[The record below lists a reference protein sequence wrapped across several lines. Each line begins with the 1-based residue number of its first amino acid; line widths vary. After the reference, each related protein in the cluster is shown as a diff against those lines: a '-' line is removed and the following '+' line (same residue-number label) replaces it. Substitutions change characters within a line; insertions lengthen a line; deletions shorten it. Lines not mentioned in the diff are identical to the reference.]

1 MDYNPVKIEV
11 LPVLYTPAVEHQA
24 ERQATSPAFIDAN
37 TLLATLDEVHHQ
49 HLIPVFVKDNEPL
62 ISQGDFI
69 NATVDAVSDVF
80 RGERI
85 QYPQVRVSHPIK
97 GRIPDA
103 KSKPASQLQEWEKTL
118 YYERMIFAIE
128 IPSIQDTVGGN
139 TLSLTIGGMK
149 AYNLDNLYNR
159 KGADEHFK
167 VFIGFQNKVCTNM
180 CVWTDGYLSDLRV
193 KNVDQLRMAIYMM
206 LRAYNQDNLLHRVRC
221 LPEYTLSEQ
230 QFALLLGR
238 CRMYQHLPNNTKQ
251 HIPPLLFGDTQ
262 LGAVCKDYYRDESFC
277 RESDGSINLWRLY
290 NLFTGANKSSYIDTF
305 LDRSVNALQFVEQVR
320 AGLDGQGTSWYL
332 Q

>member
-1 MDYNPVKIEV
+1 MNYNPVTIDL
-11 LPVLYTPAVEHQA
+11 LPVPFTPIVEEQSSS
-24 ERQATSPAFIDAN
+24 RAFIEAN
-37 TLLATLDEVHHQ
+37 TIVASVNEVRHQ
-49 HLIPVFVKDNEPL
+49 HIIPVFVKDNEPL
-62 ISQGDFI
+62 ISHGDFI
-69 NATVDAVSDVF
+69 SATVDAISDVF

-85 QYPQVRVSHPIK
+85 LLPQVRVSHPIK

-103 KSKPASQLQEWEKTL
+103 KDKPASQLQDWEKTL
-118 YYERMIFAIE
+118 YYERLIFAVE
-128 IPSIQDTVGGN
+128 IPSIRDTVGGN
-139 TLSLTIGGMK
+139 TLSLTIGGVK
-149 AYNLDNLYNR
+149 AYNQDNLYNR

-193 KNVDQLRMAIYMM
+193 KNLDQLRMAIYLM
-206 LRAYNQDNLLHRVRC
+206 LQSYSQSNLLHRMRC
-221 LPEYTLSEQ
+221 LPEYSLTEQ

-238 CRMYQHLPNNTKQ
+238 CRMYQHLPNNARQ
-251 HIPPLLFGDTQ
+251 HVPPLLYGDTQ

-277 RESDGSINLWRLY
+277 REDDGSINLWRLY

-320 AGLDGQGTSWYL
+320 AGLDGQGANWYL

>member
-1 MDYNPVKIEV
+1 MTSNINMLPIMVSTQPEIQSTARALIE
-11 LPVLYTPAVEHQA
+11 
-24 ERQATSPAFIDAN
+24 AN
-37 TLLATLDEVHHQ
+37 TSVVSLDEVRHQ
-49 HLIPVFVKDNEPL
+49 HIIPVFVKDNEPL
-62 ISQGDFI
+62 ISHGDFI
-69 NATVDAVSDVF
+69 SATMDAISDTF

-85 QYPQVRVSHPIK
+85 LYPQVRVSHPIK

-103 KSKPASQLQEWEKTL
+103 KDKPASQLQEREKTL
-118 YYERMIFAIE
+118 YYERMIFAVE
-128 IPSIQDTVGGN
+128 IPSISDTVGGN
-139 TLSLTIGGMK
+139 MLSLTVGGVK

-159 KGADEHFK
+159 KGTDEHFK

-180 CVWTDGYLSDLRV
+180 CVWTDGYQSDLRV
-193 KNVDQLRMAIYMM
+193 KNLDQLRMAIYLM
-206 LRAYNQDNLLHRVRC
+206 LQTYNQSNLLHRVRA
-221 LPEYTLSEQ
+221 LPEYTLTEQ

-238 CRMYQHLPNNTKQ
+238 CRMCQHLPNSTKQ

-277 RESDGSINLWRLY
+277 RESDGSLNLWRLY

-320 AGLDGQGTSWYL
+320 SGLDGHGTNWYL

>member
-1 MDYNPVKIEV
+1 MDYNPVRIDL
-11 LPVLYTPAVEHQA
+11 LPTLYTPQVQTMSSAN
-24 ERQATSPAFIDAN
+24 AFIEAN
-37 TLLATLDEVHHQ
+37 TIIATEDEVRHQ

-69 NATVDAVSDVF
+69 GATVDAVNDVF
-80 RGERI
+80 RGEHI
-85 QYPQVRVSHPIK
+85 LYPQVRVSHPIK
-97 GRIPDA
+97 GRTPDA

-118 YYERMIFAIE
+118 YYERLIFAME
-128 IPSIQDTVGGN
+128 IPSIQDTIGGN
-139 TLSLTIGGMK
+139 TLSLTIGGVK

-167 VFIGFQNKVCTNM
+167 VFIGFQNKVCTNL

-193 KNVDQLRMAIYMM
+193 KNLDQLRMAIYMM
-206 LRAYNQDNLLHRVRC
+206 LQSYSQQNLLHRMRA
-221 LPEYTLSEQ
+221 LPDYTLSEK

-238 CRMYQHLPNNTKQ
+238 SRMYQHLPNASKQ
-251 HIPPLLFGDTQ
+251 HIAPLLFGDSQ
-262 LGAVCKDYYRDESFC
+262 LSAVCKDYYRDESFC

-320 AGLDGQGTSWYL
+320 TGLDGNSTNWYL